1 MLLVAYFFEQCNRT
15 DNPVPDIRDFK
26 KYRSPK
32 GGSKVNRF
40 TVLYQLVITKQCL
53 NWGAGSASVFHICL
67 TLNAKFSMLVLK
79 TPQSCLPALSTVFQ
93 EHEFHKKRN
102 LSQLQL
108 LLKMSFK
115 GGKNPKCEAGRQ
127 GTLPLGLSTLTW
139 HLHLVAEEAQEGQTD
154 PLGHS
159 SHRNKK
165 VNVFSW
171 ACAFF
176 FLLNHTGKRGL
187 LQWEEQIV
195 CALPL

>member
-1 MLLVAYFFEQCNRT
+1 
-15 DNPVPDIRDFK
+15 
-26 KYRSPK
+26 
-32 GGSKVNRF
+32 
-40 TVLYQLVITKQCL
+40 
-53 NWGAGSASVFHICL
+53 
-67 TLNAKFSMLVLK
+67 MLVLK
-79 TPQSCLPALSTVFQ
+79 TPQSCLPASPLCSRSMNST
-93 EHEFHKKRN
+93 KKRN

-115 GGKNPKCEAGRQ
+115 GGKKPKCEAGRQ

-139 HLHLVAEEAQEGQTD
+139 HLLLVAEEVQEGQTD